1 MRGIKTFLSLAGF
14 ATIAA
19 CSGEASKV
27 FIAEPGQNAFIR
39 FINAIPDS
47 GSQDWRF
54 VDAVEGSPSTPGLP
68 FRGIFPGASY
78 QAASAGKR
86 HLKIFQSSL
95 DPTFADPTKT
105 TPAIVSTVFVD
116 STFTLEVGKHYTI
129 AAVGSLRAKTAKFL
143 IIADEY
149 TDPGTS
155 IAVRAVNL
163 GASTALD
170 VYTSATGGTSAL
182 PATPFAAALAAYA
195 ATPWRTSA
203 PGALTLRA
211 NTAGSTALPAM
222 VDAAAPAGVAA
233 DKVLNLTAIGGSTI
247 AGTAFTAF
255 LFPPAVTGS
264 LAASV
269 VAGTC
274 PTRCATAGVV
284 YAVDKYPPSGF

>member
-1 MRGIKTFLSLAGF
+1 LTLAVF
-14 ATIAA
+14 AMIAA
-19 CSGEASKV
+19 CSGEAGKV
-27 FIAEPGQNAFIR
+27 FLAEPGQNAFVR

-47 GSQDWRF
+47 GAQDWRF
-54 VDAVEGSPSTPGLP
+54 VDAVEGSPSIAGMS
-68 FRGIFPGASY
+68 FRGIFPGATY
-78 QAASAGKR
+78 QAATAGRR

-105 TPAIVSTVFVD
+105 TTAIVSTVFVD

-143 IIADEY
+143 IIADDY

-182 PATPFAAALAAYA
+182 PATPFAAALAAYS
-195 ATPWRTSA
+195 ATTWKTST

-211 NTAGSTALPAM
+211 NAAGSTALPAM

-255 LFPPAVTGS
+255 IFPAATTGS
-264 LAASV
+264 PAAAV
-269 VAGTC
+269 VAATC
-274 PTRCATAGVV
+274 PTRCATAGAV

>member
-1 MRGIKTFLSLAGF
+1 MSGFKIFLSVAGF

-19 CSGEASKV
+19 CSGEAGKE
-27 FIAEPGQNAFIR
+27 FLAEPGQNAYVR

-54 VDAVEGSPSTPGLP
+54 VDAVEGSPSTAGLP
-68 FRGIFPGASY
+68 FRGIFPGATY
-78 QAASAGKR
+78 QAATAGKR
-86 HLKIFQSSL
+86 HLRIFQSSL
-95 DPTFADPTKT
+95 DPTFADPTKAS
-105 TPAIVSTVFVD
+105 PAIVSAVFVD
-116 STFTLEVGKHYTI
+116 STFTLEMGKHYTI
-129 AAVGSLRAKTAKFL
+129 AAVGSLRSKTAKFVIL
-143 IIADEY
+143 TDEY

-163 GASTALD
+163 GTPTALD
-170 VYTSATGGTSAL
+170 VYTSPTGGTSAL
-182 PATPFAAALAAYA
+182 PAPFAAALAVYA

-211 NTAGSTALPAM
+211 NAAGSTALPAM
-222 VDAAAPAGVAA
+222 VDAAAPTGVAA

-255 LFPPAVTGS
+255 LFPAATTGS

-274 PTRCATAGVV
+274 PTRCTTPGVI

>member
-1 MRGIKTFLSLAGF
+1 MRGFKIFLSLASV

-19 CSGEASKV
+19 CGREGNKV
-27 FIAEPGQNAFIR
+27 FLAEPGQNAFVR

-54 VDAVEGSPSTPGLP
+54 VDAVEGSPSTAGLS
-68 FRGIFPGASY
+68 FRGIFPGATY
-78 QAASAGKR
+78 QAATAGRR

-129 AAVGSLRAKTAKFL
+129 AAVGSLRAKTAKFV
-143 IIADEY
+143 IITDEY
-149 TDPGTS
+149 TDPAAN

-163 GASTALD
+163 GASSTVD
-170 VYTSATGGTSAL
+170 VYTSPTGGTAAL
-182 PATPFAAALAAYA
+182 PATPFAAALAAYT
-195 ATPWRTSA
+195 ATTWKTSA
-203 PGALTLRA
+203 PGAFTLRA
-211 NTAGSTALPAM
+211 NAAGSTALPAM
-222 VDAAAPAGVAA
+222 VDATAPVGEAANRVT
-233 DKVLNLTAIGGSTI
+233 NLTAIGGSTI

-255 LFPPAVTGS
+255 LFPPATAGS
-264 LAASV
+264 LAAAV

-274 PTRCATAGVV
+274 PSRCTTAGAV